1 MSPNTNN
8 KGFTLLEV
16 LVAFAIAALGLGV
29 ALQAMGGGLTAG
41 EAAANRGDALLL
53 AQSRLAEATVLPPE
67 NRQGRDAGLAWRSA
81 AAPLGPASDGGLR
94 LYRYEALVTGADGV
108 DVRLVTVRLKAEP

>member
-1 MSPNTNN
+1 MS

-29 ALQAMGGGLTAG
+29 ALQAMGGGLAAS

-53 AQSRLAEATVLPPE
+53 AESRLAEATVLPPE
-67 NRQGRDAGLAWRSA
+67 DRDGRDAGLAWRSHA
-81 AAPLGPASDGGLR
+81 EPMGPASQGGLR
-94 LYRYEALVTGADGV
+94 LYRYETVVTAADGAE
-108 DVRLVTVRLKAEP
+108 VRLVTVRLKAEK

>member
-1 MSPNTNN
+1 MKGDATNR
-8 KGFTLLEV
+8 GFTLLEV

-29 ALQAMGGGLTAG
+29 ALQAMGGGLAAG

-67 NRQGRDAGLAWRSA
+67 ARTGRDAGLDWRSA
-81 AAPLGPASDGGLR
+81 AEPLGPASDGGLR
-94 LYRYEALVTGADGV
+94 LYRYEAVVTGADGV
-108 DVRLVTVRLKAEP
+108 DVRLVTVRLRAEP